1 MNNMGEDIMKIKII
15 NIILFILGIAL
26 IVTGVMINTSSELK
40 EDSTSNLELQ
50 LQESLQVIFYSS
62 DQMKI
67 MTNEENF
74 SQTSFTV
81 KNILNRAVKYR
92 VKLTSDR
99 KDIYDAVKINLL
111 KNGDKMIDNQKISD
125 VITDDGVV
133 YETVISS
140 DAIEKY
146 QISIATIDSDI
157 QVPETMDFQV
167 IIELMS
173 FSSSSD
179 SDGIAPT
186 IRLNGDVAMSLF
198 QNEPFEDPGV
208 AAIIDNVDNIIS
220 SDEIQITYYYTGEG
234 ENNEKETVD
243 AIDSSKLGTYYIYY
257 QVSDTSGNF
266 ATAIRL
272 VYIKEKTSSTIEE
285 PDTPATETPALPSAT
300 STPLPPT
307 DSSQNI
313 QEQVNNVGN
322 NLRETLTNY
331 LKELYDSTTI
341 YDQNWKNENQ
351 SGVISISLEELQNK
365 FSFDFSMFH
374 TEEIQCDNKGT
385 YGTIHFYS
393 DGRKEYKINL
403 QCLYYFN
410 NNYYDIK

>member
-99 KDIYDAVKINLL
+99 KDIYDTVKINLL

-173 FSSSSD
+173 SS
-179 SDGIAPT
+179 
-186 IRLNGDVAMSLF
+186 
-198 QNEPFEDPGV
+198 
-208 AAIIDNVDNIIS
+208 
-220 SDEIQITYYYTGEG
+220 
-234 ENNEKETVD
+234 
-243 AIDSSKLGTYYIYY
+243 
-257 QVSDTSGNF
+257 
-266 ATAIRL
+266 
-272 VYIKEKTSSTIEE
+272 
-285 PDTPATETPALPSAT
+285 
-300 STPLPPT
+300 
-307 DSSQNI
+307 
-313 QEQVNNVGN
+313 
-322 NLRETLTNY
+322 
-331 LKELYDSTTI
+331 
-341 YDQNWKNENQ
+341 
-351 SGVISISLEELQNK
+351 
-365 FSFDFSMFH
+365 
-374 TEEIQCDNKGT
+374 
-385 YGTIHFYS
+385 
-393 DGRKEYKINL
+393 
-403 QCLYYFN
+403 
-410 NNYYDIK
+410 